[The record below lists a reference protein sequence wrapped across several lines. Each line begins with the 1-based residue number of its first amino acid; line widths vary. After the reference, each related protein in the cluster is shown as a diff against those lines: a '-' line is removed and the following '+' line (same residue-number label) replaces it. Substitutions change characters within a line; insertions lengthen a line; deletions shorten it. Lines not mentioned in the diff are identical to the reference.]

1 MRSDVS
7 RPILAL
13 ALGLVPLSVAA
24 GTPQADLRVAMV
36 RINEHLSDITLA
48 GGEADELQVGE
59 TGFEDEMCADRELDG
74 VGAEQQL
81 VDLQAANAELEG
93 EIAKLQSPVEIERI
107 AREQFGLVR
116 PGETGYV
123 VEVPEPAPV
132 LADET
137 DQADQTGAPSGF
149 WQGIWDFLTGRDLE
163 RDG

>member
-1 MRSDVS
+1 MTD
-7 RPILAL
+7 RPAPPTRRGRRPRRGVLVAL
-13 ALGLVPLSVAA
+13 VFVGLVA
-24 GTPQADLRVAMV
+24 GIL
-36 RINEHLSDITLA
+36 
-48 GGEADELQVGE
+48 GGVFPFRQMFAHHRQV
-59 TGFEDEMCADRELDG
+59 DA
-74 VGAEQQL
+74 AEQQL
-81 VDLQAANAELEG
+81 ADLQAANAELEG

-137 DQADQTGAPSGF
+137 DQADPSEAPSGF

>member
-1 MRSDVS
+1 MTD
-7 RPILAL
+7 RPVPPTRRGRRPRRGVLVAL
-13 ALGLVPLSVAA
+13 VFVGLVA
-24 GTPQADLRVAMV
+24 GIL
-36 RINEHLSDITLA
+36 
-48 GGEADELQVGE
+48 GGVFPFRQMFAHHRQV
-59 TGFEDEMCADRELDG
+59 DA
-74 VGAEQQL
+74 AEQQL
-81 VDLQAANAELEG
+81 ADLQAANAELEG

-137 DQADQTGAPSGF
+137 DQADQSEAPSGF

>member
-1 MRSDVS
+1 MTD
-7 RPILAL
+7 RPAPPTRRGRRPRRGVLVAL
-13 ALGLVPLSVAA
+13 VLVGLVA
-24 GTPQADLRVAMV
+24 GIL
-36 RINEHLSDITLA
+36 
-48 GGEADELQVGE
+48 GGVFPFRQMFAHHRQV
-59 TGFEDEMCADRELDG
+59 DA
-74 VGAEQQL
+74 AEQQL
-81 VDLQAANAELEG
+81 ADLQAANAELEG

-137 DQADQTGAPSGF
+137 DQADQSEAPSGF

>member
-1 MRSDVS
+1 MTD
-7 RPILAL
+7 RPAPPTRRGRRPRRGVLVAL
-13 ALGLVPLSVAA
+13 VLVGLVA
-24 GTPQADLRVAMV
+24 GIL
-36 RINEHLSDITLA
+36 
-48 GGEADELQVGE
+48 GGVFPFRQMFAHHRQV
-59 TGFEDEMCADRELDG
+59 DA
-74 VGAEQQL
+74 AEQQL
-81 VDLQAANAELEG
+81 ADLQAANAELEG
-93 EIAKLQSPVEIERI
+93 EIAKLQSPVEVERI

-137 DQADQTGAPSGF
+137 DQADQSEAPSGF